1 MLGAELYRQLRSY
14 LTRDIYFI
22 TGLGKFADV
31 TDSLVMDGTIDDFNL
46 VINCAA
52 WTDVDGAENPANRAD
67 VFRVNADG
75 PQILAEACLK
85 YGAKLIH
92 LSTDYVFNGTDARI
106 YREND
111 PTSPANVYG
120 ESKAVG
126 EEAVLSI
133 LPEAGYVVRTAW
145 LYGDSRGFVPKVL
158 QLGFRDRTTAI
169 DVPYDQMGHPTY
181 AGSVAQRLALMVK
194 LVLGG
199 QSVQAGIY
207 HAVSR
212 DPVTRHLLAWT
223 AFQKAGLDPGRVRAV
238 ATPSAPAH
246 RPNYTVLGQDR
257 WLDVGLTHMPNWE
270 DMLTTAMPKILDKI
284 KDQ

>member
-1 MLGAELYRQLRSY
+1 
-14 LTRDIYFI
+14 
-22 TGLGKFADV
+22 
-31 TDSLVMDGTIDDFNL
+31 MDGTIDDFNL